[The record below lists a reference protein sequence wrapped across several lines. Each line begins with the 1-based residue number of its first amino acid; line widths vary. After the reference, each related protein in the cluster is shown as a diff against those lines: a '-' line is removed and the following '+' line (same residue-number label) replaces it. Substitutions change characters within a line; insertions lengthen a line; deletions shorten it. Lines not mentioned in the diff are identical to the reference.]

1 MGTWA
6 EARTGAWRWRR
17 ALTLVAWAGGI
28 AVSLLFGVRV
38 YVRLRYYGDFAPLIF
53 DDAFFFTRY
62 AEIFRQSGVFGW
74 NLGEGTVYGNTA
86 QSYQLLV
93 ALLYRLLDGN
103 AVLTLALCS
112 MLGAVVYLVAIPAAY
127 LAASTSRDPTVRTI
141 VAALAVLFAAFDTQ
155 LDLLTATAMET
166 SWAMGLMALALFAT
180 LRLAPGRRDPG
191 RIGLVAV
198 LILLVYAT
206 RPDAALVTVSA
217 PLGLAVVTRDREQR
231 RSGLIAGAAG
241 LALIALFIGA
251 CWIYYGDPLP
261 LAFAVKT
268 PWLTPLAD
276 TDYEDYIGS
285 PWSYARVAIVLRV
298 PEAILFLA
306 SLLLL
311 RRMKAALRAAL
322 LGALLFCLYHYV
334 AVLPIMGAFGRYYA
348 PAMAVFLVAALL
360 AVEAIVARSGLV
372 AGLARIDRRG
382 AALLIA
388 LALLLADKVHPT
400 LRNDYQRFA
409 DAVAQ
414 DDGRNTARGSLQ
426 HAAEA
431 FYFFH
436 RSATSLRRL
445 GDALIA
451 NNCVAATTED
461 GLLSTYLG
469 TLRLVDISGLHDRRD
484 AQAGFSAD
492 RLLLER
498 RPDVLVMPHP
508 FYVQWNK
515 DLVSHPA
522 LARDYAMDPPP
533 DGPNGGAGTVAI
545 GFRRDSACAQRVR
558 AAIY

>member
-1 MGTWA
+1 MGTRA
-6 EARTGAWRWRR
+6 EVPAGAWRWRQ
-17 ALTLVAWAGGI
+17 ALTLVAWTGGI
-28 AVSLLFGVRV
+28 AVCLLFGVRV
-38 YVRLRYYGDFAPLIF
+38 YVRLRYSGYFAPLIF

-62 AEIFRQSGVFGW
+62 AEIFRHSGVFGW
-74 NLGEGTVYGNTA
+74 NLGEGPVYGNTSQA
-86 QSYQLLV
+86 YQLLV
-93 ALLYRLLDGN
+93 ALVYGLLDGN
-103 AVLTLALCS
+103 AVLALTLCS
-112 MLGAVVYLVAIPAAY
+112 TLGAIAYLVAIPAAY
-127 LAASTSRDPTVRTI
+127 LAASTRRDPTVRTI
-141 VAALAVLFAAFDTQ
+141 VAALAVLFAVFDTQ
-155 LDLLTATAMET
+155 LDLLTVTAMET
-166 SWAMGLMALALFAT
+166 SWAMGLVALALFAT
-180 LRLAPGRRDPG
+180 LRLAPGRRDYG
-191 RIGLVAV
+191 RIALLAV

-206 RPDAALVTVSA
+206 RPDAALVAVSA
-217 PLGLAVVTRDREQR
+217 PLGLAVVTRERDQR
-231 RSGLIAGAAG
+231 WGGLVASLLG

-251 CWIYYGDPLP
+251 CWLYYGDPLP

-268 PWLTPLAD
+268 PWLTPLS
-276 TDYEDYIGS
+276 TVNYQEYIGTD
-285 PWSYARVAIVLRV
+285 WSYAGVAITLRV

-311 RRMKAALRAAL
+311 RRMKAALRATL

-348 PAMAVFLVAALL
+348 PAMPVFLVAALL

-388 LALLLADKVHPT
+388 LALLLADKVYPT

-451 NNCVAATTED
+451 NDCVAATTED

-469 TLRLVDISGLHDRRD
+469 TLRLVDISGLHDRDD
-484 AQAGFSAD
+484 AHRGFSAD
-492 RLLLER
+492 RLLLVQK
-498 RPDVLVMPHP
+498 PDILVMPHP
-508 FYVQWNK
+508 FYTQWNK

-522 LARDYAMDPPP
+522 LARDYDMDPPL
-533 DGPNGGAGTVAI
+533 GGDRIPV